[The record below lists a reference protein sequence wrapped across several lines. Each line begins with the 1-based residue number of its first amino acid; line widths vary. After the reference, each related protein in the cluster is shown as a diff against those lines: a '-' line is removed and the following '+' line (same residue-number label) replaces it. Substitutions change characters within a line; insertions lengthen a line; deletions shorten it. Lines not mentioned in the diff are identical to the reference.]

1 MQEWVWEAWQNFCFE
16 FMSTLLN
23 ILLRRSRY
31 SSTTYSRLLSWI
43 VAEKNSL
50 LVGGAPISLDY
61 AEFLGTSFAWTFSFV
76 LCLDRFPIFYRY
88 YSQCILE
95 YISFS
100 THFYYLFSQ
109 PDFIK
114 KSLLPFV
121 GTFLDLHVVLLR
133 LGM

>member
-1 MQEWVWEAWQNFCFE
+1 MQEWVWEARQNFCFE

-43 VAEKNSL
+43 NAEKNSL

-76 LCLDRFPIFYRY
+76 LCLDRFPILYRY
-88 YSQCILE
+88 YSDVFLSISLFLLIFIICFRNLILTKNL
-95 YISFS
+95 YCF
-100 THFYYLFSQ
+100 FW
-109 PDFIK
+109 PR
-114 KSLLPFV
+114 
-121 GTFLDLHVVLLR
+121 FLICS
-133 LGM
+133 

>member
-1 MQEWVWEAWQNFCFE
+1 
-16 FMSTLLN
+16 MSTLLN

-43 VAEKNSL
+43 NAEKDSL

-76 LCLDRFPIFYRY
+76 LCLDRFPILYR
-88 YSQCILE
+88 CILE

-100 THFYYLFSQ
+100 TYFYYLFSQ
-109 PDFIK
+109 PDFNK
-114 KSLLPFV
+114 KSLL
-121 GTFLDLHVVLLR
+121 LLLATLLNMPVILLK